1 MRKFFSKFLFFL
13 DDGFPYGL
21 AGVGARDTCV
31 SEKNPLECV
40 VRNSFICVF
49 CILISWSSQLQSY
62 SLAGISGCL
71 TTILQLLESQS
82 FHSLRDRPLPEYN
95 SSSRKRHQFTAAG
108 RSYTRY
114 RHVSDDQ
121 DYDDD
126 NDDVVDAHLCSCLL
140 LKMITSF
147 HITKIQEKEKRGWY
161 ICTCGTL
168 LSKIPDVSCDM
179 RTSVSRTCSTYTFNQ
194 QVDLVTGKYLLH
206 FVRVEPPWNSLCGG
220 VHGTLREL
228 VITLWE

>member
-168 LSKIPDVSCDM
+168 LSKNWYIAVQDP
-179 RTSVSRTCSTYTFNQ
+179 
-194 QVDLVTGKYLLH
+194 G
-206 FVRVEPPWNSLCGG
+206 
-220 VHGTLREL
+220 REL
-228 VITLWE
+228 